1 MWLDVPDAL
10 EVGLIII
17 VVTALCIYWLTHS
30 DRV

>member
-10 EVGLIII
+10 EVGCIII
-17 VVTALCIYWLTHS
+17 VVAALCIYWLTHS